1 MTKFHNVRKKSLKV
15 LTKKKKRLQE
25 ALKKEE
31 LRKLE
36 ESNRSAWDTYGSELC
51 AGDMSAKEKRLQ
63 DEIDLLEDNGE
74 NLNVV

>member
-1 MTKFHNVRKKSLKV
+1 MIDDLKKVKGMNPNAE
-15 LTKKKKRLQE
+15 KI